1 MQSGT
6 KCGRIVETLA
16 AEIAEGRYRAPSSFP
31 SAEQIVRRFKVAY
44 LTAVKAHDELKRRG
58 LVYSVQGAGTYVA
71 RAAGRSVGLVVP
83 GWSGSDFF
91 PALCRSV
98 SAVCQR
104 SSRPLLFADM
114 LAESGEGLAARL
126 VSIARSFVDA
136 GVGGVLF
143 HPVDFCADAAEANRA
158 VAGVLREAGVPMVL
172 IDCDIVEAPEESG
185 YDVVGID
192 NAAAGLRMGEHVLS
206 RGAARILFVSVFAA
220 HSPNVQERLAGLR
233 RAVSGKRGARV
244 STFDIPQGDDDG
256 AALRAAIAD
265 ARPDAVVC
273 SSDKVATEALRALSA
288 LGLRVPGDVMLCGV
302 NDGDFARVL
311 SPGLTTIHQ
320 PCDDI
325 ARVAVEALDRRR
337 GDPDAPPMRIFLPA
351 PLVARES
358 TSRVFQKCQKK
369 ARQ

>member
-143 HPVDFCADAAEANRA
+143 HPVDFCADGAPEDAVEPPARAPGTEASAARTFSIAAFDEYVALVTASTRA
-158 VAGVLREAGVPMVL
+158 ALGASAADALYVGDSEVDADTAKRAGLAFRLCSWGFRPREALEALGPVL
-172 IDCDIVEAPEESG
+172 DAP
-185 YDVVGID
+185 
-192 NAAAGLRMGEHVLS
+192 GELLALFPGT
-206 RGAARILFVSVFAA
+206 GAA
-220 HSPNVQERLAGLR
+220 
-233 RAVSGKRGARV
+233 
-244 STFDIPQGDDDG
+244 
-256 AALRAAIAD
+256 D
-265 ARPDAVVC
+265 A
-273 SSDKVATEALRALSA
+273 
-288 LGLRVPGDVMLCGV
+288 
-302 NDGDFARVL
+302 
-311 SPGLTTIHQ
+311 
-320 PCDDI
+320 
-325 ARVAVEALDRRR
+325 
-337 GDPDAPPMRIFLPA
+337 
-351 PLVARES
+351 
-358 TSRVFQKCQKK
+358 
-369 ARQ
+369 